1 MPLTYTHPGKLTV
14 TDPLADKTPH
24 ASGRVWYWGSPPPL
38 LQAVP
43 QNIHA
48 TSHKRHSGVKAEKQ
62 THKRR
67 LLLLTKTLHPQRCR
81 HFLSLHLSLFFTPPS
96 LTASPLLPSAALQPI
111 IREVTSSCCSQC
123 GGSSV
128 NLCVCWKIKEYTWT
142 QRHTKNNRASLC
154 HCQTR

>member
-1 MPLTYTHPGKLTV
+1 MLLTDTHPGKLTV

-24 ASGRVWYWGSPPPL
+24 ASGRVWYWGSPPSPL

-48 TSHKRHSGVKAEKQ
+48 TSHARHSGVKAEKQ

-81 HFLSLHLSLFFTPPS
+81 HFLSLHLSFFTPPS

-111 IREVTSSCCSQC
+111 IWEVTSSCCSQC

-128 NLCVCWKIKEYTWT
+128 NLCVCWKIKEYTCT

-154 HCQTR
+154 HCQTC